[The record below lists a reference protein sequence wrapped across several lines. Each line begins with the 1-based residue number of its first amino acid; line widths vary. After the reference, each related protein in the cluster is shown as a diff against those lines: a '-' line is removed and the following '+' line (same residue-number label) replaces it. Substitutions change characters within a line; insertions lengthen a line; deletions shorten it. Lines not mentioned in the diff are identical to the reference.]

1 MLELETHKAAH
12 EGLKIEVPEKTHQE
26 DTVRC
31 TKKHELKGHASEFLT
46 QIQGSPYKKR

>member
-26 DTVRC
+26 ELSGAR
-31 TKKHELKGHASEFLT
+31 LKGHARAYLT
-46 QIQGSPYKKR
+46 QIQESPYKKR